1 MNEKAGITL
10 PFLREKN
17 LKKFQKT
24 IDKRV
29 TKCYNKDVIKRG
41 KPQKERKMKNDS
53 NNICN

>member
-24 IDKRV
+24 IDKSI
-29 TKCYNKDVIKRG
+29 T
-41 KPQKERKMKNDS
+41 
-53 NNICN
+53 